1 MAPGAPGGT
10 RYYRKPPITS
20 LTSQLIP
27 SVRPGQARNQY
38 TSGSMRLY
46 LRLGKKGR
54 RTAWSQVSCEQAH
67 LCKFGE
73 NYLAA
78 EPSREEKWVEWR
90 VRHPRGGG
98 RGYFLARPS
107 QEANGD
113 VPLDGV
119 AFSRLKWLEWG
130 CTFSDFLGGYYS
142 SSYLRLANVPEC
154 LYHRWKVKCFSFD
167 LKNGSIH
174 KNRKRQLRSRKLHIC
189 TKVTKMG
196 SMIGHRIEMG

>member
-78 EPSREEKWVEWR
+78 EPTREEKWVEWR
-90 VRHPRGGG
+90 VRRPRGGG
-98 RGYFLARPS
+98 RGYFLTRSS

-119 AFSRLKWLEWG
+119 AFSRLEWLEWG
-130 CTFSDFLGGYYS
+130 CTFSDFWGVLQFFIFTVS
-142 SSYLRLANVPEC
+142 KRTRMFVPQMKS
-154 LYHRWKVKCFSFD
+154 KVFFIRCKKWINS
-167 LKNGSIH
+167 
-174 KNRKRQLRSRKLHIC
+174 
-189 TKVTKMG
+189 
-196 SMIGHRIEMG
+196 